1 MKLFCVLILVFV
13 VLDTNAQDTICW
25 SKDRKLTFA
34 DFKATPPIKSEHGAV
49 SSMSNTSIYKDETIT
64 IISCFIKSQS
74 WIKYKNDLY
83 LLNHEQRHFDL
94 YEVGM
99 RIIRREISNH
109 LFTYK
114 NFQKEWNSLI
124 EELNDKY
131 YKLDSLY
138 DKETNLSTNTAC
150 QEEWNKYIDQ
160 MLQEL
165 EAYSNPVVKLRFKE
179 EEE

>member
-1 MKLFCVLILVFV
+1 MRFLILILA
-13 VLDTNAQDTICW
+13 VLLYVKSIYSQDTIYW
-25 SKDRKLTFA
+25 SKNNKLSFL
-34 DFKATPPIKSEHGAV
+34 DFKSVSPVKTEHGAV
-49 SSMSNTSIYKDETIT
+49 SSMNNMSIYKDETMT

-99 RIIRREISNH
+99 RIIRKEISNY

-124 EELNDKY
+124 EELNGKY

-138 DKETNLSTNTAC
+138 DLETKNPTDVEC
-150 QEEWNKYIDQ
+150 QEEWNRYIDQ
-160 MLQEL
+160 MLKEL
-165 EAYSNPVVKLRFKE
+165 EAYSNLVVKLRIKE
-179 EEE
+179 E